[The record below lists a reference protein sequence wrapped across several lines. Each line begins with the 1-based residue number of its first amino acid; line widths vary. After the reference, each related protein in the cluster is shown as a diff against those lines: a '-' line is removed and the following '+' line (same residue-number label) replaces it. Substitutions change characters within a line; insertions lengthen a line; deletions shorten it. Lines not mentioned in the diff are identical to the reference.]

1 MSETAKHVSS
11 RREFLKNTGQIAAT
25 TTLAGLAVPRVHAA
39 EDNTIQVAL
48 IGCGGRGT
56 GAAADAMSVKQGPVK
71 LVAMADRA
79 LYVAKE
85 RGRNQV
91 VLYSAVAGQAG
102 ASVA

>member
-1 MSETAKHVSS
+1 MRLARAVSVG
-11 RREFLKNTGQIAAT
+11 RRVQKEL
-25 TTLAGLAVPRVHAA
+25 LAV
-39 EDNTIQVAL
+39 
-48 IGCGGRGT
+48 GGRYGQSEHSLCLSAGIASLNVDHPT
-56 GAAADAMSVKQGPVK
+56 TADK